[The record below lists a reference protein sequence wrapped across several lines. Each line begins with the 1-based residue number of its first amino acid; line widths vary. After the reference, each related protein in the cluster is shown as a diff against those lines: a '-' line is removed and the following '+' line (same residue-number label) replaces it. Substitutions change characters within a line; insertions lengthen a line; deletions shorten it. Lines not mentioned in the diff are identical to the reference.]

1 MQQETIDPNQPLRLE
16 TAARLKFPD
25 GSVSVAALRKLIK
38 SDRLVA
44 WRVAGKDLTS
54 IHELDRMLER
64 CRVTKNLPD
73 FGTESLARQRM
84 AEAPKTGPGSSSTVD
99 VKSAQAAAK
108 ATLEALKRRLPRTSP
123 NATSYQEGAGR

>member
-64 CRVTKNLPD
+64 CRAPKDHPD
-73 FGTESLARQRM
+73 FGTENHER
-84 AEAPKTGPGSSSTVD
+84 PKMDGAQKRERGSSCTVD

-108 ATLEALKRRLPRTSP
+108 ATLEALKKRLPTI
-123 NATSYQEGAGR
+123 